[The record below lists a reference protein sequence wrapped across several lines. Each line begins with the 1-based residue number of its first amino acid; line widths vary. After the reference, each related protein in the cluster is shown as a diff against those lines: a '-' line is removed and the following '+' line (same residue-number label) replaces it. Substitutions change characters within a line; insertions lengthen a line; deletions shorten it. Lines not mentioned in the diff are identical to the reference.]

1 MKVLIQPTK
10 EVDGKLRLRDDIEMV
25 QEALKASNS
34 SIRYNN
40 RSNRFEILID
50 GQMPHQDYGL
60 AHKVLTLH
68 LRNNVF
74 VAPREDGNTP
84 TKLKQVKSLS
94 EADLHFTKIALDNEY
109 DPFIEWLESL
119 PEWDGVDRVETFML
133 RNWNLEDNE
142 FNRWVLRYIFVCPI
156 VRAFRPGFPAKRTP
170 ILFGPQNSHKSWY
183 VKNILPEN
191 FQTQWFGEIENLSSS
206 GKELAENLQGRVIT
220 ELSELGGSRKAEVD
234 KLKSFLSREDDGMSR
249 MAYAKNVV
257 SLPRK
262 TGLVG
267 TANNDVAHIPSDKSG
282 TARFACVDIMM
293 PEDLG
298 KLRLELVEQR
308 SQMWAESLHKYREGS
323 IEWTDPYPYGQ
334 DEHWDSANEDFKKED
349 GWAESLESLIIFK
362 RPFTIGQIVKAFQ
375 LNMQGKPTQHY
386 AREALLSLGY
396 DKPDN
401 SSHYKV
407 ERCDESGVSRWYY
420 PEGWTDEN
428 EHRDK
433 KVNESLRGWM

>member
-1 MKVLIQPTK
+1 MPHFIEKTK
-10 EVDGKLRLRDDIEMV
+10 TVDGKTGKRNHTEMV
-25 QEALKASNS
+25 EEALRVSNS

-40 RSNRFEILID
+40 RSSRFEIKVNGKL
-50 GQMPHQDYGL
+50 PHQDY
-60 AHKVLTLH
+60 AIASKVLTAH
-68 LRNNVF
+68 LKNEIKVRADN
-74 VAPREDGNTP
+74 PDDPP
-84 TKLKQVKSLS
+84 TDLEQIKSMQNA
-94 EADLHFTKIALDNEY
+94 EIFYNDIGIKNEY

-119 PEWDGVDRVETFML
+119 AEWDGISRVETFML

-183 VKNILPEN
+183 VKNILPDN

-220 ELSELGGSRKAEVD
+220 ELSELGGSKKAEVD
-234 KLKSFLSREDDGMSR
+234 KLKAFLSREDDGMSR

-257 SLPRK
+257 SQPRK

-334 DEHWDSANEDFKKED
+334 DEHWDKVNEDFKKED
-349 GWAESLESLIIFK
+349 GWAESLESIIIFK
-362 RPFTIGQIVKAFQ
+362 RPFTIGQIIKTFQ
-375 LNMQGKPTQHY
+375 LNMQGKPSHHY

-396 DKPDN
+396 VMPEKTTRYTVD
-401 SSHYKV
+401 
-407 ERCDESGVSRWYY
+407 RCDASGPAKWYY